1 MGSQVLSQNVEKN
14 VMSKPRQYV
23 KQTLGNQ
30 SGFSLLEL
38 MVVVSIIS
46 ILASMGYQS
55 YHEMY
60 IKAQWTSFFATAQS
74 YRKSVIAE
82 FSANGGSPIDWPV
95 RTMFTADT
103 RHSYGGALF
112 HVYVDNNGDGR
123 PDQIGV
129 VFDDDAPGTSF
140 TDNTGIIPSNLID
153 DFEIR
158 YDDGVQN
165 TGRLHGNITPGE
177 MIIYLDL

>member
-1 MGSQVLSQNVEKN
+1 MKTEK
-14 VMSKPRQYV
+14 QYV
-23 KQTLGNQ
+23 GKTLKNQ
-30 SGFSLLEL
+30 KGFSLIEL
-38 MVVVSIIS
+38 MVVVAITS

-60 IKAQWTSFFATAQS
+60 IKAQWGSFFGTAQA

-82 FSANGGSPIDWPV
+82 YSANGGSPIDWPV

-103 RHSYGGALF
+103 THSYGGALF
-112 HVYVDNNGDGR
+112 HVYIDNDGDGR

-140 TDNTGIIPSNLID
+140 TDNTGVIPSNLID
-153 DFEIR
+153 DFER
-158 YDDGVQN
+158 RFDDGVQN
-165 TGRLHGNITPGE
+165 TGRIHGNITPGE
-177 MIIYLDL
+177 MTIYLDL